1 MSSMILQGQIALV
14 TGASRGIGRA
24 IALALSRAGAHVI
37 VNYRGNQ
44 AAAEE
49 SLRAITA
56 EDGHGELCRFDIAD
70 ESQVESAVKNIVD
83 RHQKL
88 DILVNNAGVTA
99 DNLLMRMKPA
109 DWDQVI
115 GINLKGTVLCTKAV
129 SRVMIRQH
137 RGRIVNLSSVV
148 GQTGNA
154 GQSIYAA
161 SKAGIIGFTKAV
173 AREVA
178 SRGVTVNA
186 VAPGFI
192 ETDMTARLP
201 DKLREEFLQSIPLG
215 RFGTCAEVADM
226 VLFLAGPGAA
236 YVTGQVFSIN
246 GGLYM

>member
-1 MSSMILQGQIALV
+1 MNLPGQVALV
-14 TGASRGIGRA
+14 TGASRGIGKA
-24 IALALSRAGAHVI
+24 IALSLSRAGAHVI
-37 VNYRGNQ
+37 VNYRGNH

-49 SLRAITA
+49 SLRAIA
-56 EDGHGELCRFDIAD
+56 AQGGHGELCPFDIAE

-99 DNLLMRMKPA
+99 DNLLMRVKPA

-115 GINLKGTVLCTKAV
+115 GINLKGAVLCTKAV
-129 SRVMIRQH
+129 SRVMIRQYS
-137 RGRIVNLSSVV
+137 GRIVNLSSVV

-201 DKLREEFLQSIPLG
+201 DKLRAEFLQSIPLG
-215 RFGTCAEVADM
+215 RFGTCDEVADM

>member
-1 MSSMILQGQIALV
+1 
-14 TGASRGIGRA
+14 
-24 IALALSRAGAHVI
+24 VI
-37 VNYRGNQ
+37 VNYRGNH

-49 SLRAITA
+49 SLSAIA
-56 EDGHGELCRFDIAD
+56 AQGGHGELCPFDIAD

-115 GINLKGTVLCTKAV
+115 GVNLKGTVLCTKAV

-137 RGRIVNLSSVV
+137 GGRIVNLSSVV

-215 RFGTCAEVADM
+215 RFGTCDEVADM